1 MKKIKFILLGLFLSS
16 LTYAN
21 NDGPVVGYFGISTE
35 DPLTVLNAANRLNKD
50 CPSAGRFTLL
60 ANTFDADD
68 ESTHLFV
75 GTFANNAEF
84 MDYWNGLSSCDG
96 WAKYF
101 SKTNPVVNATFNS
114 MGIPLMGG
122 GDQLKDSVFQAFNIS
137 VTDPAKFAGA
147 YAQLMPALAA
157 EGICPSSWGLVAI
170 GAGTNPSWGTH
181 LTFCGYPDMKTYLE
195 VSHRNAKS
203 PSPAFINFQSKVQGV
218 VTIERVSMST
228 VVARFD

>member
-1 MKKIKFILLGLFLSS
+1 MKKIKFIFMSLILSS
-16 LTYAN
+16 LTYAS

-35 DPLTVLNAANRLNKD
+35 DPLTVLNAANKLNKD
-50 CPSAGRFTLL
+50 CPAAGRFTLL

-68 ESTHLFV
+68 DTTHTFV

-84 MDYWNGLSSCDG
+84 MDYWNSTSACNG

-101 SKTNPVVNATFNS
+101 SKTNPVVDVTFNS

-147 YAQLMPALAA
+147 YAELMPALAA
-157 EGICPSSWGLVAI
+157 EGICPSSWGLVAV
-170 GAGTNPSWGTH
+170 GAGTNPSYGTH
-181 LTFCGYPDMKTYLE
+181 LTFCGYPDMKSYLE
-195 VSHRNAKS
+195 VQHRNAKS

-218 VTIERVSMST
+218 VTIERVTMSS
-228 VVARFD
+228 VVARFE